1 MWSLTNDYGLTNIGG
16 DRPLGEYTEVQRQI
30 KLAYDLATKL
40 ASSGDIPEVYADI
53 NVGNHTYEVAQGNSA
68 AALAYGLK
76 PYIVAPQY
84 IAQALTP
91 LPKNDDVPTL
101 NNNMKRS
108 FLRTILRKIVEE
120 A

>member
-1 MWSLTNDYGLTNIGG
+1 MWSLTNDYGLTNAAG

-40 ASSGDIPEVYADI
+40 ASEGGIPEVYADI
-53 NVGNHTYEVAQGNSA
+53 NVGNHTYEVANANSA
-68 AALAYGLK
+68 AALIYGLK

-84 IAQALTP
+84 TSQALTP
-91 LPKNDDVPTL
+91 LPQDDTPML